1 MLAGDYE
8 IVELPTLEVGLHG
21 ERHIAVNDVLVTS
34 AVQGRMAVLEW
45 EVNGTN
51 MGERG
56 CDGIVVST
64 PSGSTGYNL
73 SAGGPVLSWGVD
85 AMVATFIAAHALDA
99 RPLVLA
105 RGHAI
110 SISSRSIGFPSRVVV
125 DGHLV
130 GTLDEAASAD
140 RPHGARDGAPGD
152 PARPPLPAPLPRHV
166 LALSEPSG
174 GAPAGLAL
182 AAVEVVIRALE
193 ARLQVLAALPLRHAG
208 RPAHAARG
216 VQLHQQ
222 PQCPGAVGTRHD
234 QHELV
239 AALAAQQALAVEL
252 AGPHAPELGQRPVA
266 GRVAVAVVDALEVV
280 EVEDGDGD
288 RLAAPV
294 GPRRTRSAARR
305 RPERLSQAGQRI
317 GVQVARARA
326 PPRR

>member
-1 MLAGDYE
+1 MPRVLSGEYE

-110 SISSRSIGFPSRVVV
+110 SIISRSIGFPSRVVV

-130 GTLDEAASAD
+130 GTLDEAASAAVHMAPETALLATLPD
-140 RPHGARDGAPGD
+140 RPF
-152 PARPPLPAPLPRHV
+152 
-166 LALSEPSG
+166 
-174 GAPAGLAL
+174 
-182 AAVEVVIRALE
+182 
-193 ARLQVLAALPLRHAG
+193 LRHY
-208 RPAHAARG
+208 RDTFSR
-216 VQLHQQ
+216 
-222 PQCPGAVGTRHD
+222 
-234 QHELV
+234 
-239 AALAAQQALAVEL
+239 
-252 AGPHAPELGQRPVA
+252 
-266 GRVAVAVVDALEVV
+266 
-280 EVEDGDGD
+280 
-288 RLAAPV
+288 
-294 GPRRTRSAARR
+294 
-305 RPERLSQAGQRI
+305 
-317 GVQVARARA
+317 
-326 PPRR
+326 